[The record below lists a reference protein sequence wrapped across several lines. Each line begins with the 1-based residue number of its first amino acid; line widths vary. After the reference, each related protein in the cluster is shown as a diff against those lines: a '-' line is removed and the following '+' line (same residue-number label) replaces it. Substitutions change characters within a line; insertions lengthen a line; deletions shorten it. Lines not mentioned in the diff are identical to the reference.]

1 MATLSLRQEAPMSA
15 PAFVE
20 RPARLGLRAA
30 AALAFLPP
38 LVTRIALGHAFFL
51 TGRGK
56 LANFDTFVSFLA
68 EQGVPAPVLNAHV
81 VARLEFYGGILLV
94 VGLLTRLV
102 ALGLAGTMVVALLT
116 ERKQF
121 FDSWRFSGDVGPTD
135 IASFVFL
142 LLLGWLVVYGPG
154 VVSLD
159 ALVARALGLASKP
172 AGPPAKPA

>member
-1 MATLSLRQEAPMSA
+1 
-15 PAFVE
+15 
-20 RPARLGLRAA
+20 
-30 AALAFLPP
+30 
-38 LVTRIALGHAFFL
+38 
-51 TGRGK
+51 
-56 LANFDTFVSFLA
+56 
-68 EQGVPAPVLNAHV
+68 GVPAPVLNAHV

-121 FDSWRFSGDVGPTD
+121 FDSWAFSGDIGPTD

-159 ALVARALGLASKP
+159 ALLAGWLRLGPRPEQTTSRP
-172 AGPPAKPA
+172 A